1 MAIAGDYDDSDEH
14 SRLLQTHPPHDSYSV
29 NVKDYVHSI
38 QSVNVKVYFSDNE
51 SCIIEDPDIY
61 KSRWRSIR
69 VIASESCIIE
79 HPDIYKSRWRSI
91 RVMYLTMFL
100 SSVSFSICMSS
111 VWPYLRLV
119 MASYSL
125 GQLIASPFFG
135 AWANKRGKSR
145 EPLVVSLLINIMAN
159 VLYVYLESISSYKDT
174 WLVVARAFIGFGAG
188 NVAVVRSYVSGATTL
203 KERTPTMA
211 NISAFQAIGFIIGP
225 AIQTAMVPI
234 GYPGPVHSRAL
245 NIDLYTSPAI
255 LSAVC
260 GVINLV
266 LLFVV
271 FREHRVENDEDMNF
285 SIQGTVSDIPDYKV
299 DIIAVSASILIFFIV
314 LFLFSVF
321 ETIGTPLTMHM
332 YDWTKSEATLVNER
346 YLLLTGFIFCFIGF
360 FVYLPWGHTYPT
372 LMDAEPLST
381 KNIEQSTSSFEPI
394 KTTTDKD
401 NVTTTTTQNTTKPSV
416 TVEPVGCPDN
426 YKWCRYTP
434 VITLAQFLIGTF
446 LICIGYPT
454 CNVMS
459 YAIYSKLLG
468 PKPQGVWMGLLT
480 ASGSLA
486 RTLGPIF
493 VSQIYNSYG
502 PRVTFIAV
510 SILVLL
516 TIGLLGLVFRKLVPF
531 SFSTQ
536 IDEPVSKKYIE
547 D

>member
-1 MAIAGDYDDSDEH
+1 MYHRTPRYLQKSMEIHKGHVFDNVFEH
-14 SRLLQTHPPHDSYSV
+14 
-29 NVKDYVHSI
+29 
-38 QSVNVKVYFSDNE
+38 
-51 SCIIEDPDIY
+51 
-61 KSRWRSIR
+61 
-69 VIASESCIIE
+69 ASQSCIIE

-111 VWPYLRLV
+111 VWPYLRLLDPTATADFLGWV
-119 MASYSL
+119 VASYSL

-159 VLYVYLESISSYKDT
+159 VLYVYLESIPSYKDT

-332 YDWTKSEATLVNER
+332 YDWTKSEATLYVGVILAVGGVVSIVVFIIIKILSKRVNER

-516 TIGLLGLVFRKLVPF
+516 TIGLL
-531 SFSTQ
+531 
-536 IDEPVSKKYIE
+536 
-547 D
+547 

>member
-1 MAIAGDYDDSDEH
+1 MDADIQKASTPSMNRTTIVDNITTIEWTTPVSSTYTEQSTQNDNVTLLPTTVHTMTTESIIPLENATVVPTTEH
-14 SRLLQTHPPHDSYSV
+14 TALTSAVTEASTVTEIRIENATILPTTEKHINITAYRIQNATEMYTSEVTTHETT
-29 NVKDYVHSI
+29 KHSTETQPTTTEHTTAE
-38 QSVNVKVYFSDNE
+38 QSTS
-51 SCIIEDPDIY
+51 
-61 KSRWRSIR
+61 
-69 VIASESCIIE
+69 IE
-79 HPDIYKSRWRSI
+79 HTTAMQP
-91 RVMYLTMFL
+91 
-100 SSVSFSICMSS
+100 
-111 VWPYLRLV
+111 
-119 MASYSL
+119 
-125 GQLIASPFFG
+125 
-135 AWANKRGKSR
+135 
-145 EPLVVSLLINIMAN
+145 VSL
-159 VLYVYLESISSYKDT
+159 EH
-174 WLVVARAFIGFGAG
+174 
-188 NVAVVRSYVSGATTL
+188 TTRIETDNTEHTHITHF
-203 KERTPTMA
+203 KSMEQ
-211 NISAFQAIGFIIGP
+211 I
-225 AIQTAMVPI
+225 
-234 GYPGPVHSRAL
+234 
-245 NIDLYTSPAI
+245 
-255 LSAVC
+255 
-260 GVINLV
+260 
-266 LLFVV
+266 FVK
-271 FREHRVENDEDMNF
+271 RHVENHRFD
-285 SIQGTVSDIPDYKV
+285 Q
-299 DIIAVSASILIFFIV
+299 
-314 LFLFSVF
+314 
-321 ETIGTPLTMHM
+321 
-332 YDWTKSEATLVNER
+332 
-346 YLLLTGFIFCFIGF
+346 
-360 FVYLPWGHTYPT
+360 
-372 LMDAEPLST
+372 EPLST